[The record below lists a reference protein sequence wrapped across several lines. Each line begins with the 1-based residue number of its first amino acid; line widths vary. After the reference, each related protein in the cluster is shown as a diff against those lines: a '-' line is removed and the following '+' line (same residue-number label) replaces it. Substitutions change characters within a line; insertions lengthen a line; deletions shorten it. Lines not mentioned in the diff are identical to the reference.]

1 MVENQAKTRALWEDS
16 CLFPETSTKNAVQ
29 EFHLCMWSTFNIP
42 DLNANAYCR
51 GDLPGI
57 DAVCSAEHGEL
68 TAKGVDHVE
77 DERLAEVGLGSG
89 VLLPGRLAA
98 ATTCHQYAHYTIL

>member
-1 MVENQAKTRALWEDS
+1 
-16 CLFPETSTKNAVQ
+16 
-29 EFHLCMWSTFNIP
+29 
-42 DLNANAYCR
+42 
-51 GDLPGI
+51 LPGI

-77 DERLAEVGLGSG
+77 NKRLAEVGLGSG

-98 ATTCHQYAHYTIL
+98 ALRAISMHTIPSYTQKKFQNPCYQIGYCTEFISTGEILVVYFCLQQHVLPSQ

>member
-1 MVENQAKTRALWEDS
+1 M
-16 CLFPETSTKNAVQ
+16 
-29 EFHLCMWSTFNIP
+29 
-42 DLNANAYCR
+42 
-51 GDLPGI
+51 PGI

-98 ATTCHQYAHYTIL
+98 ALRAFSMHTIPSYSHPSKSTEIKIELAQPGYTHLSNNSPTLSFSVCGR